1 MDTLF
6 EDISTDEDYERFCV
20 TFPPWIHGICHYH
33 MEAEREL
40 GVASLSTILTRIL
53 FDCIENDTELMECF
67 FGWLDEVVL
76 NLEHVKNACL
86 YYLINSPDDKGKKG
100 NRKELNRLEAL
111 CNQVI
116 TMIILVKV

>member
-1 MDTLF
+1 MDTI
-6 EDISTDEDYERFCV
+6 EDTLTNGDYARILHNL
-20 TFPPWIHGICHYH
+20 PADSGDLLLSN
-33 MEAEREL
+33 EAERIWK
-40 GVASLSTILTRIL
+40 GFVDYHSYPNP

-100 NRKELNRLEAL
+100 ETGKELNRLEAL